1 MAQKRAEYDKTG
13 HGKTGHD
20 EARHGAGARGG
31 VRIGVRAGVRGG
43 ATVLVLAAAA
53 GCSVGQGSPDGWRYQ
68 RHGPVAVALPK
79 TWHATA
85 GGALLRGP
93 GGRTDAA
100 LSLTATTATPSAAG
114 SAGSAGSTGSAGSA
128 SRAAPGSAP
137 GAAPASAASA
147 GSAGSPPVPA
157 GARRQ
162 TLTLDGRP
170 ARVAYFARP
179 APDGRPADH
188 VEVRVEAPG
197 GAPLTL
203 RAWTARAA
211 TRDRT
216 LLAEIVDSIEFP
228 RGGTP

>member
-1 MAQKRAEYDKTG
+1 MAQMRTEYDKAG
-13 HGKTGHD
+13 RGP
-20 EARHGAGARGG
+20 GARGG
-31 VRIGVRAGVRGG
+31 VRIGPRAGVRG
-43 ATVLVLAAAA
+43 AAVLVLAAAAA
-53 GCSVGQGSPDGWRYQ
+53 GCSVGQGAPDGWRYQ

-79 TWHATA
+79 TWRATA
-85 GGALLRGP
+85 NGALLRGP
-93 GGRTDAA
+93 GGRADAG

-114 SAGSAGSTGSAGSA
+114 AAGSAGSAGSAA
-128 SRAAPGSAP
+128 AAPGSAP
-137 GAAPASAASA
+137 GAASGAAASGA
-147 GSAGSPPVPA
+147 AGSPPVPA

-197 GAPLTL
+197 GTPLTL

-211 TRDRT
+211 THDRT
-216 LLAEIVDSIEFP
+216 LLAEIVNSIEFP

>member
-1 MAQKRAEYDKTG
+1 MAQTRTEYDTTG
-13 HGKTGHD
+13 HG
-20 EARHGAGARGG
+20 ARARGG
-31 VRIGVRAGVRGG
+31 VRIGVRAGVRG
-43 ATVLVLAAAA
+43 AAVLVLAAAAA
-53 GCSVGQGSPDGWRYQ
+53 GCSVGQGAPDGWRYQ

-79 TWHATA
+79 TWRATA
-85 GGALLRGP
+85 DGALLRGP
-93 GGRTDAA
+93 GGRADAG

-114 SAGSAGSTGSAGSA
+114 AAGPAGSAAAAPRAAGSA
-128 SRAAPGSAP
+128 RGSAGSAP
-137 GAAPASAASA
+137 GAASDAAASGA
-147 GSAGSPPVPA
+147 SGAAGSPPVPA

-197 GAPLTL
+197 GTPLTL

-211 TRDRT
+211 THDRT
-216 LLAEIVDSIEFP
+216 LLAEIVNSIEFP

>member
-1 MAQKRAEYDKTG
+1 MGQKWAKCVKRV
-13 HGKTGHD
+13 
-20 EARHGAGARGG
+20 RGG
-31 VRIGVRAGVRGG
+31 VRAGAGPGVRGG
-43 ATVLVLAAAA
+43 AVVLVLAAAA

-79 TWHATA
+79 TWRATA

-100 LSLTATTATPSAAG
+100 LSLTPTAATTTATSAAG
-114 SAGSAGSTGSAGSA
+114 AASGSASGSAAAPAAGSSARSSAGSA
-128 SRAAPGSAP
+128 SA
-137 GAAPASAASA
+137 
-147 GSAGSPPVPA
+147 AGSPPVPA

-179 APDGRPADH
+179 TPDGRPADH
-188 VEVRVEAPG
+188 VEVRVDAPG

-211 TRDRT
+211 THDRT
-216 LLAEIVDSIEFP
+216 LLAEIVNSIEFP
-228 RGGTP
+228 PAGRS

>member
-1 MAQKRAEYDKTG
+1 MAQTRTEYDTTG
-13 HGKTGHD
+13 HG
-20 EARHGAGARGG
+20 ARARGG
-31 VRIGVRAGVRGG
+31 VRIGVRAGVRG
-43 ATVLVLAAAA
+43 AAVLVLAAAAA
-53 GCSVGQGSPDGWRYQ
+53 GCSVGQGAPDGWRYQ

-79 TWHATA
+79 TWRATA
-85 GGALLRGP
+85 DGALLRGP
-93 GGRTDAA
+93 GGRADAG

-114 SAGSAGSTGSAGSA
+114 AAGSAGSAGS
-128 SRAAPGSAP
+128 AAAAP
-137 GAAPASAASA
+137 GAASGAAASGA
-147 GSAGSPPVPA
+147 AGSPPVPA

-197 GAPLTL
+197 GTPLTL

-211 TRDRT
+211 THDRT
-216 LLAEIVDSIEFP
+216 LLAEIVNSIEFP

>member
-1 MAQKRAEYDKTG
+1 MAQKRAEYDKAG
-13 HGKTGHD
+13 RGP
-20 EARHGAGARGG
+20 GARGG
-31 VRIGVRAGVRGG
+31 VRIGPRAGVRG
-43 ATVLVLAAAA
+43 AAVLVLTAAAA
-53 GCSVGQGSPDGWRYQ
+53 GCSVGQGAPDGWRYQ

-79 TWHATA
+79 TWRATA
-85 GGALLRGP
+85 DGALLRGP
-93 GGRTDAA
+93 GGRADAG

-114 SAGSAGSTGSAGSA
+114 LAGSAGPAGPAGSA
-128 SRAAPGSAP
+128 AAAPRAAGSAP
-137 GAAPASAASA
+137 GVASGA
-147 GSAGSPPVPA
+147 AGSPPVPA

-197 GAPLTL
+197 GTPLTL

-211 TRDRT
+211 THDRT
-216 LLAEIVDSIEFP
+216 LLAEIVNSIEFP

>member
-1 MAQKRAEYDKTG
+1 MGQKWAKYVKRV
-13 HGKTGHD
+13 
-20 EARHGAGARGG
+20 RGG
-31 VRIGVRAGVRGG
+31 VRAGAGPGVRGG
-43 ATVLVLAAAA
+43 AVALVLAAAA

-79 TWHATA
+79 TWRATA

-93 GGRTDAA
+93 GGRTDAG
-100 LSLTATTATPSAAG
+100 LSLATTAATSAAG
-114 SAGSAGSTGSAGSA
+114 AASGSAAAPAAGSSARSSARSSAGSA
-128 SRAAPGSAP
+128 SA
-137 GAAPASAASA
+137 
-147 GSAGSPPVPA
+147 AGSPPVPA

-179 APDGRPADH
+179 TPDGRPADH
-188 VEVRVEAPG
+188 VEVRVDAPG

-211 TRDRT
+211 THDRT
-216 LLAEIVDSIEFP
+216 LLAEIVNSIEFP
-228 RGGTP
+228 PAGRP